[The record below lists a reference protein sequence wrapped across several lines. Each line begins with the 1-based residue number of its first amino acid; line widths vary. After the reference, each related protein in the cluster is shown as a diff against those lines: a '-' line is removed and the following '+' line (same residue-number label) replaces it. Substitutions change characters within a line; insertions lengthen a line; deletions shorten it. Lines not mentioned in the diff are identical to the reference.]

1 MRCVV
6 TGAAGFIGS
15 HLCAALLAAG
25 HQVAGVDTFV
35 PYYPRAVKERNLTHL
50 RRQSHFAFHELD
62 LRADDLDPL
71 TSVLEGAEAVFHL
84 AAMGGLLASW
94 TAFDGYLTCNVQAT
108 QRLLEAVRR
117 AGGVRRL
124 VHASTSSVYGDYV
137 TGPETTTPCPVSPY
151 GITKLAAEH
160 LVQTYDRQ
168 FDVPAT
174 VLRLFSVYG
183 PHQRPDMGYY
193 QFIDRLLTDRLIT
206 VYGDGTQRRGNTYV
220 GDIVRAFLLA
230 DERFERGAV
239 YNVGGAEEVS
249 ANEVL
254 ALLEELT
261 GRRARVEYGPHRP
274 GEQRRALA
282 DTTLARE
289 RLGFTP
295 GTPLRE
301 GLRAQVEW
309 QRTLEGI
316 PADPAVPAATQAGA
330 S

>member
-15 HLCAALLAAG
+15 HLCTALLAAG
-25 HQVAGVDTFV
+25 HEVAGVDAFI
-35 PYYPRAVKERNLTHL
+35 PYYPRATKERNLVHA
-50 RRQSHFAFHELD
+50 RRDSRFAFHDID
-62 LRADDLDPL
+62 LRADDAAPL
-71 TSVLEGAEAVFHL
+71 VTVLRGAETVFHL

-108 QRLLEAVRR
+108 QRLLEAIRL

-137 TGPETTTPCPVSPY
+137 IGPETTTPRPVSPY
-151 GITKLAAEH
+151 GITKLAGEH

-193 QFIDRLLTDRLIT
+193 QFVDRLLTERPIT

-230 DERFERGAV
+230 DERFQRGTV
-239 YNVGGAEEVS
+239 YNVGGAE
-249 ANEVL
+249 
-254 ALLEELT
+254 
-261 GRRARVEYGPHRP
+261 
-274 GEQRRALA
+274 
-282 DTTLARE
+282 
-289 RLGFTP
+289 
-295 GTPLRE
+295 
-301 GLRAQVEW
+301 
-309 QRTLEGI
+309 
-316 PADPAVPAATQAGA
+316 
-330 S
+330 